1 MSENIRKMID
11 KVKNIDN
18 NVSIELLNQIPKGE
32 TFHDRMNLDYYEDL
46 KNDISQN
53 GILEPIVLQY
63 YFKDNALNLKEGHHR
78 LKIANELD
86 LDKIPVKIYVI
97 WDKNIRTDEPIFNPP
112 KKLNVEGYIK
122 RNYYPT
128 FIEASELGLF

>member
-1 MSENIRKMID
+1 
-11 KVKNIDN
+11 
-18 NVSIELLNQIPKGE
+18 
-32 TFHDRMNLDYYEDL
+32 MNLDYYEDL